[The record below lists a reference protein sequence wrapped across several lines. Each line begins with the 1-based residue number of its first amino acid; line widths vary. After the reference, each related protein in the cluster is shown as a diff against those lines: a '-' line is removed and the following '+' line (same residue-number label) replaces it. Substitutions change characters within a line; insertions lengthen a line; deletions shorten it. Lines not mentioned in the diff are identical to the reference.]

1 MEAGGGR
8 WDCTSGTGVW
18 GTKMSAMKVR
28 SPGLSAP
35 HHPHPN
41 AGLCTAQSPASALF
55 FLQEGTAEPL
65 GARAVRSLGAGMAAP
80 NPGSWGAL
88 SASFGNS
95 LPSLHALHHGDANLP
110 SCLVGGP
117 GDSMGTTNVGCISG
131 TGQKKEPKRTCSQ

>member
-1 MEAGGGR
+1 MEARGGR

-18 GTKMSAMKVR
+18 GMKTSAMKVR

-35 HHPHPN
+35 HHPHPD

-65 GARAVRSLGAGMAAP
+65 GARSRGAGMAAP
-80 NPGSWGAL
+80 NPGSWGAS

-95 LPSLHALHHGDANLP
+95 LPSLHAPRHGNAELR

-117 GDSMGTTNVGCISG
+117 GGSMGTADVGCISG
-131 TGQKKEPKRTCSQ
+131 TGQKKEPKYTCSQ